1 MEFEVVGLT
10 YASTEQI
17 ALLDS
22 ALRARTTEEANAFVT
37 QIAQLRPVH
46 VDDVAEVWARKQIA
60 YWAGYFRPP
69 IRARIETLYEQ
80 THPLLGPAH
89 KPHSVTELLRL
100 GANVAPGQF
109 PYLLRSAPHPDE
121 P

>member
-1 MEFEVVGLT
+1 MEFEDAGLK
-10 YASTEQI
+10 YATTEQV

-22 ALRARTTEEANAFVT
+22 ALRARTTEEANAFVA
-37 QIAQLRPVH
+37 QIAHLRPAH
-46 VDDVAEVWARKQIA
+46 ADDVAEAWARKQIA

-69 IRARIETLYEQ
+69 IRARIEALYEQ
-80 THPLLGPAH
+80 EHPLLGPAG
-89 KPHSVTELLRL
+89 KRFSVTELLSL
-100 GANVAPGQF
+100 GTSVAPGEF